1 MIIKLYGNPLRMIT
15 FYLAEAGDVVDEV
28 GKCHVCLGP
37 QNTDATEKQEYQ
49 LSSRFGSL
57 GQM

>member
-1 MIIKLYGNPLRMIT
+1 MIT